1 MKVFYLM
8 LVLVFVSLPCRAN
21 ASGVTPTP
29 FYQLGNWQLLGAESH
44 YLDLGLGVFDATEN
58 NHGSAA
64 GEARIELRVGQKFG
78 FVGPAIGLLATTDG
92 GWFGYAGLYADIV
105 YKHLVITPML
115 SVGGYEEG
123 DGKDLGGTL
132 QFRSALGL
140 SWQFAN
146 HARLGLQIAHVSN
159 ADLHD
164 KNPGAEDF
172 LLTFAWPF

>member
-1 MKVFYLM
+1 MKLFYLL
-8 LVLVFVSLPCRAN
+8 LVLVLISLPYRAN
-21 ASGVTPTP
+21 AAGVAPEA

-58 NHGSAA
+58 RHGSAA
-64 GEARIELRVGQKFG
+64 GEARIELRVGQKLG
-78 FVGPAIGLLATTDG
+78 FVGPAVGLLATTDG
-92 GWFGYAGLYADIV
+92 GWFGYGGLYADIV
-105 YKHLVITPML
+105 YKNLVITPML
-115 SVGGYEEG
+115 SMGGYEAG

-132 QFRSALGL
+132 EFRSVLGL

-146 HARLGLQIAHVSN
+146 RARLGLQIAHISN
-159 ADLHD
+159 ADMHD